1 MPVNKINHIKTIS
14 AFHRAHG
21 LPQPDHPLIS
31 VIDYD
36 AIQYPNDM
44 NDIRWMLDFYT
55 VSLKKV
61 PYSKVKY
68 GQQEYDFDAGV
79 MFFTAP
85 KQIFQIELD
94 ITKTTELSG
103 WILLIHPDFFW
114 NTPLTTSINKYQYFN
129 YAVNE
134 ALFISEKEENILKQ
148 IILQIR
154 QECSANLDKFSRNII
169 VSQVE
174 TLLNYADRF
183 YQRQFI
189 TREKSSHQILDQLE
203 ILLKKYFQNEDIAT
217 LGLPTVRYISE
228 GMNISTSYLGSL
240 LKSLTGLS
248 PQQYIH
254 EEIIK
259 LAKEKLSTTQLTV
272 SQIAYELG
280 FEQPQSFSRLFKA
293 KTKQS
298 PLEFRRSFECH

>member
-1 MPVNKINHIKTIS
+1 MSVNKINHIKTIS
-14 AFHRAHG
+14 AFHREHG

-203 ILLKKYFQNEDIAT
+203 ILLKKHFQNEDIAT

-228 GMNISTSYLGSL
+228 EMNISTSYLGSL

-298 PLEFRRSFECH
+298 PLEFRRSFE